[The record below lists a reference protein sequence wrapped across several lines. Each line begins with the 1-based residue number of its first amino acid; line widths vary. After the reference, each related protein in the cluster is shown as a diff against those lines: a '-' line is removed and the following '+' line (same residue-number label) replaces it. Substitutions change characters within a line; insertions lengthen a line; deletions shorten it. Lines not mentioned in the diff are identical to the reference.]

1 MAPNSST
8 NVQHIRDALD
18 SARRRID
25 EFCVDFSLREFWANV
40 RAVNELLKTL
50 SPLPSSARHAFRSEL
65 NELCEKAKTI
75 RGRQDDDSRIKRE
88 MVEGKIA
95 DAARY
100 VHGGCEVELRTA
112 RGLLNEALEWM
123 KNGWSGFNIST
134 QLTSFSSGK
143 MNRQDHDTC
152 WKLWQEANEA
162 IRSRYFDL
170 SVSNY
175 DWLHAEAMEASG
187 YAESEPARAKEQVK
201 SIQRKMRGRTMAPEC
216 FQEIHRILDR
226 IWERA
231 NDTGRRKHEEWER
244 KQEEWRERARG
255 RIARKRELIEEG
267 EALISRLEDQID
279 HCRDLEAN
287 ARTHEYAEQVRGW
300 IEEKTEIIESKR
312 RFIQEVEDQLRDL
325 EGKLSE

>member
-1 MAPNSST
+1 MAPDFSKNAD
-8 NVQHIRDALD
+8 QIRDALD
-18 SARRRID
+18 AARRHID
-25 EFCVDFSLREFWANV
+25 EYCVDFSPRAFWANV
-40 RAVNELLKTL
+40 RAINELLKTP
-50 SPLPSSARHAFRSEL
+50 SPLPFSARHAARSEL
-65 NELCEKAKTI
+65 NELCEKAKAI
-75 RGRQDDDSRIKRE
+75 RDRQDNDSRIKRE

-100 VHGGCEVELRTA
+100 THGCEVELRTA

-123 KNGWSGFNIST
+123 KNGWSGFNGPT

-162 IRSRYFDL
+162 IRTRYNDL
-170 SVSNY
+170 GVSNY
-175 DWLHAEAMEASG
+175 DWLLAEATEASR
-187 YAESEPARAKEQVK
+187 YAETEPARAKEQVK
-201 SIQRKMRGRTMAPEC
+201 SIQGKMRGRTMAPEC
-216 FQEIHRILDR
+216 FQEIHRILDS

-244 KQEEWRERARG
+244 KQEEWREHTRG

-287 ARTHEYAEQVRGW
+287 ARTDGYAEQVRGW

-312 RFIQEVEDQLRDL
+312 RFIQELEDQLLEL
-325 EGKLSE
+325 EGNLAE